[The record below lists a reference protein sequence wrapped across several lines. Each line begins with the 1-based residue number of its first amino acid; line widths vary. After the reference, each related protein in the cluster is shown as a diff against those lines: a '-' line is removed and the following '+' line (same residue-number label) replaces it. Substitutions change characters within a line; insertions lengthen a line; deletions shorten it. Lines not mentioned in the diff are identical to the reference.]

1 MPEKSAIGASTREQA
16 RVWRLPRL
24 AGVELLHARYCKQ
37 NFSKHFHECFAVGV
51 IQAGALKFDYRGGS
65 LLAAPGEINLCLAG
79 EAHNGQAAHET
90 GWQYRMFYVEQKWLQ
105 DALPEPSS
113 AKGRASRPVPFFR
126 SGVLQDPE
134 LAGELLKLHHSLD
147 PGGGDGALE
156 QESRLLTVLNRL
168 LMRHSLPRPPERNIA
183 SCSRAVS
190 LARDYLADNLNRN
203 PSLSE
208 LSRVAGLSRF
218 HLLRVFARETGLTPH
233 AFQVQLRLHKARELM
248 GAGHLLA
255 EAALASGFSDQ
266 SHLSRHFKR
275 VYGLTPGQYRKSL
288 QTC

>member
-1 MPEKSAIGASTREQA
+1 MPQQPAIGAQITEQA
-16 RVWRLPRL
+16 SMWRLPGL
-24 AGVELLHARYCKQ
+24 GGVELLRARYRRQ

-79 EAHNGQAAHET
+79 ETHNGQAAHET
-90 GWQYRMFYVEQKWLQ
+90 GWQYRMFYVEQNWLQ
-105 DALPEPSS
+105 DALPAAC
-113 AKGRASRPVPFFR
+113 AKETPYFP
-126 SGVLQDPE
+126 SGVLQDPQ
-134 LAGELLKLHHSLD
+134 LAREILLLHQSLE
-147 PGGGDGALE
+147 PGRSNSLE
-156 QESRLLTVLNRL
+156 QESRLLTMLNRL
-168 LMRHSLPRPPERNIA
+168 LMRHAFPKPHQRRAA
-183 SCSRAVS
+183 SCPRSVS

-218 HLLRVFARETGLTPH
+218 HLLRVFSSELGLTPH
-233 AFQVQLRLHKARELM
+233 AYQVQLRLQKARDLM
-248 GAGHLLA
+248 NAGRSLA

-266 SHLSRHFKR
+266 SHFSRHFKR

-288 QTC
+288 QSG